1 MGGTCSTNVE
11 YEKCIQNGNWETRD
25 ELIDLV
31 VDGSI
36 ILKIDLRQMGCAG
49 LD

>member
-11 YEKCIQNGNWETRD
+11 YEKCIQNGNWET
-25 ELIDLV
+25 EETNLV

-36 ILKIDLRQMGCAG
+36 ILKIDFRQMECAG